1 MVKQITPEGLLIS
14 YLLLLVV
21 LGISYFERLK
31 LEKDILISFVRMS
44 IQLFAAGFALS
55 YIFAWDKTILNM
67 LIYIA
72 MIYFASRI
80 VVKRSGVDFSH
91 LTGHIFVSILLSSF
105 FVLTVMLFG
114 VVGLKS
120 LNARYFI
127 VLAGMIVGNSMN
139 STTIGIER
147 FFSSYKE
154 NKGKVEDLLSLGATE
169 EEALRFIGR
178 SALKASILPSLASA
192 SGMGIVFLPGMMT
205 GQILS
210 GVNPNQA
217 VFYQISIVVAITT
230 TVCLSNYFMIK
241 TLTKMWRKF
250 N

>member
-1 MVKQITPEGLLIS
+1 MIKQITFEGLLIS
-14 YLLLLVV
+14 YLLLLIV
-21 LGISYFERLK
+21 LGISYFERLR
-31 LEKDILISFVRMS
+31 LEKDILVSFIRMS
-44 IQLFAAGFALS
+44 LQLFAAGFVLS
-55 YIFAWDKTILNM
+55 YVFVWDKTILNM
-67 LIYIA
+67 LIYLL

-80 VVKRSGVDFSH
+80 VVKRAGVNFSGLSWY
-91 LTGHIFVSILLSSF
+91 IFLSILLSSF
-105 FVLTVMLFG
+105 AVLVVMLFG
-114 VVGLKS
+114 VVGLES

-147 FFSSYKE
+147 FFSSYKDS
-154 NKGKVEDLLSLGATE
+154 KGRIEDLLCLGATE
-169 EEALRFIGR
+169 EEALKFIGR

-217 VFYQISIVVAITT
+217 VFYQISIVAAITT
-230 TVCLSNYFMIK
+230 TVCLSNYFMVK
-241 TLTKMWRKF
+241 TLTKKWQKI
-250 N
+250 